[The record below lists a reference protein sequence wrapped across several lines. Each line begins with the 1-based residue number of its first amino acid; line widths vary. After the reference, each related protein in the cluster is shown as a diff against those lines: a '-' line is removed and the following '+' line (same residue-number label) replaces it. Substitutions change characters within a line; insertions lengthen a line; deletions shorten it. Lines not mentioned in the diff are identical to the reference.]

1 VPFKNTR
8 AIFMFF
14 ASSKKAYLKTEIERL
29 EQELRGLSDVSESQI
44 GYKVARLKY
53 LKQKLAELDKN
64 KFQDATSKLKQD
76 MNQQDM
82 MTAMA
87 AAQGRND

>member
-1 VPFKNTR
+1 MVFT
-8 AIFMFF
+8 
-14 ASSKKAYLKTEIERL
+14 SSKKAHLKSEIDRL
-29 EQELRGLSDVSESQI
+29 EQELLELSNNLSKSQI
-44 GYKVARLKY
+44 GYKAARLKY

-64 KFQDATSKLKQD
+64 KFQDATNKLKQD

>member
-1 VPFKNTR
+1 
-8 AIFMFF
+8 MFF
-14 ASSKKAYLKTEIERL
+14 ASSKKAYLKNEIERL

-64 KFQDATSKLKQD
+64 KFQDATNKLKQD

>member
-1 VPFKNTR
+1 MVFT
-8 AIFMFF
+8 
-14 ASSKKAYLKTEIERL
+14 SSKKAHLKSEIKRL
-29 EQELRGLSDVSESQI
+29 EQELLELSNNLSESQI
-44 GYKVARLKY
+44 GYKAARLKY

-64 KFQDATSKLKQD
+64 KFQDATNKLKQD